1 MHLATNRTLHLGAG
15 LVMAALVSLGGCFQ
29 GTAPASSSEGADAA
43 SKSGSAEGA
52 TQFPLSRLTRAQYQN
67 SLRDLF
73 GAAAVD
79 GVALPPADVSVEGF
93 DNNTAAQTP
102 SAALIEAYQ
111 TAAAEVATIALA
123 EPQAL
128 LKCVPQSRPDE
139 DACAM
144 AFFGT
149 YGKRIY
155 RKPMAPADVQSLQD
169 FYASRRDA
177 GSDFVSAMRLSL
189 QAMLQSPEFLYRV
202 EVGAPVAT
210 RPGVVQLLPYEM
222 ASRLSYLLWNST
234 PDDALFAAADA
245 GELATPE
252 GLEKQARRL
261 LAEPRSHAAMRAFYS
276 QWLRFDKMKNLS
288 KDKEMFPTFGTA
300 TLTSMQDSA
309 DKFMEGVFFGG
320 GTLTTLLT
328 DNHAWVND
336 TLAPLYGVPAPGG
349 AELKLVTVDATQRSG
364 ILTDVGMMAGFAH
377 ETADAPVLRG
387 VFVLDRLLC
396 SPPPPPPP
404 DIPAAPTPSASEPKT
419 TRERFALQHEQ
430 GACAGCHRDIDGI
443 GFGFSHYDA
452 TGQWRT
458 TDSGFPVDASGWFAS
473 GSGLEGTFHGAVELG
488 QRLATSPTVQ
498 TCVASQ
504 WMRYA
509 LGVDADGLEEAQVKP
524 VVDAFVASGSKMQ
537 ELAVAFTKSDAFR
550 MRTVQK

>member
-1 MHLATNRTLHLGAG
+1 MQVATNRTLLLGAG
-15 LVMAALVSLGGCFQ
+15 LIAAGLVSLAGCFQ
-29 GTAPASSSEGADAA
+29 GTAPDPT
-43 SKSGSAEGA
+43 AEGA
-52 TQFPLSRLTRAQYQN
+52 GGSQATRQTEGVVQFPLSRLTRAQYQN
-67 SLRDLF
+67 TVRDLF
-73 GAAAVD
+73 GAPAVE
-79 GVALPPADVSVEGF
+79 GLALPPADVSVGGF
-93 DNNTAAQTP
+93 DDNTGAQTP

-111 TAAAEVATIALA
+111 TAASTLAATALA
-123 EPQAL
+123 DPAAL
-128 LKCVPQSRPDE
+128 LKCAPTSRPDE
-139 DACAM
+139 DACAA
-144 AFFGT
+144 AFFGSF
-149 YGKRIY
+149 GKRVY
-155 RKPMAPADVQSLQD
+155 RKPMAPADVQSLLD
-169 FYASRRDA
+169 FYAGRRDA
-177 GSDFVSAMRLSL
+177 GSDFVSAMRLSV

-210 RPGVVQLLPYEM
+210 RPGMVQLLPYEM
-222 ASRLSYLLWNST
+222 ASRLSYLLWNSM
-234 PDDALFAAADA
+234 PDDALYAAADS
-245 GELATPE
+245 GELASPE
-252 GLEKQARRL
+252 GVEKQARRL
-261 LAEPRSHAAMRAFYS
+261 LADPKSHDAIRAFYS

-288 KDKEMFPTFGTA
+288 KDQVMFPGFGTA
-300 TLTSMQDSA
+300 TTAAMQSSA
-309 DKFMEGVFFGG
+309 DKFVEGVFFEG
-320 GTLTTLLT
+320 GTLATLLT

-349 AELKLVTVDATQRSG
+349 AELKLVPLDPTQRSG

-404 DIPAAPTPSASEPKT
+404 DIPAAPTPSAAEPKT

-452 TGQWRT
+452 AGQWRT

-488 QRLATSPTVQ
+488 QRLATSPVVQ

-509 LGVDADGLEEAQVKP
+509 LGVDASGLDDAQVAP
-524 VVDAFVASGSKMQ
+524 VVAAFAASGSKLQ

-550 MRTVQK
+550 LRAVQK